1 MFNKNE
7 IYTIL
12 NKVLNNCKYH
22 TVIQINDFEQGLT
35 RFANSEI
42 HQNVYK
48 ANTEAQIIV
57 LHDKKTSKLSTN
69 VITEESLLEALKIA
83 EENLKFLPTG
93 TYDYPKLIDE
103 NEIIFEDYNTELDDA
118 FNVTRRSEIL
128 KKAIDTLEE
137 DYSAAGI
144 LALSNSSFIFANS
157 FGTRRY
163 NRENEVTFSVVV
175 THKDGAAGSEE
186 LSSNNMDELKI
197 DELFACAYKT
207 SQSALNPITLEPGA
221 YDVVLSPYA
230 VADLLGFMGYIGF
243 NSKAYANG
251 MSCFS
256 DKLREKVLGTNI
268 TIKDDYTNSRIASL
282 PFDFEGL
289 QRTRL
294 NLIENGVLKELP
306 HDSKTAEASNVPP
319 TGHSMGYSSGGGVP
333 LHMVMNGGNDS
344 ISSLIEGVENGL
356 LIKNFHYTNPVDRK
370 AGLITG
376 LTRNGLFK
384 IENGKVISA
393 VNNMRFTDSL
403 INVFSNIDGITTELF
418 KVDGYL
424 VPAVRVRGFH
434 ITGKTS

>member
-1 MFNKNE
+1 MFNKKD

-12 NKVLNNCKYH
+12 DKVLTNCKYH

-57 LHDKKTSKLSTN
+57 LHDKKVSKLSTN
-69 VITEESLLEALKIA
+69 VITEEALLEALKVA
-83 EENLKFLPTG
+83 EENLVFLPTG
-93 TYDYPKLIDE
+93 TYDYPKLIDK
-103 NEIIFEDYNTELDDA
+103 NEIVFEDYSAELDEA

-144 LALSNSSFIFANS
+144 LSLSKSSFIFANS

-163 NRENEVTFSVVV
+163 TRGNEVTFSVVV

-186 LSSNNMDELKI
+186 FSSNKIEELKI
-197 DELFACAYKT
+197 DELFASAYET
-207 SQSALNPITLEPGA
+207 SKASLNPITLDPGT

-243 NSKAYANG
+243 NSKSYANG

-256 DKLREKVLGTNI
+256 GKLGEKVLGSNI
-268 TIKDDYTNSRIASL
+268 TIKDDYTNPRIASL
-282 PFDFEGL
+282 PFDFEGS
-289 QRTRL
+289 QRTKL
-294 NLIENGVLKELP
+294 DLIENGVLKELP
-306 HDSKTAEASNVPP
+306 HDSKTAEAANVAP
-319 TGHSMGYSSGGGVP
+319 TGHSMGYSGGGGVP
-333 LHMVMNGGNDS
+333 FHMVMDGGTDT
-344 ISSLIEGVENGL
+344 ISSLIEGIENGL

-384 IENGKVISA
+384 IEKGKIVSS
-393 VNNMRFTDSL
+393 VTNMRFTDSI
-403 INVFSNIDGITTELF
+403 INVFSNIDGMSAELF
-418 KVDGYL
+418 KVDGYII
-424 VPAVRVRGFH
+424 PAIRVRGFH